1 MWRNYLKERQ
11 VQVEAYMQTLAPAQS
26 GPLSRMME
34 SMRYSLFA
42 GGKRLRPILL
52 LAAADT
58 VGGDGRQFLHS
69 ACALEMIHTY
79 SLIHDDLP
87 AMDDDDYRRG
97 RLTNHK
103 VFGDGMAVLAGD
115 GLLTMAFETLLSQ
128 PGVTPEI
135 RTRVALEVAQAAGPF
150 GMVGGQAI
158 DLDSEGQQPTP
169 EIMMLMHRLKTGA
182 LFRASL
188 RAGALLAG
196 GSFTHAGTNRAGSVA
211 RWDGST
217 WSRVGTNTASKDVR
231 SLAFDSQGRLLVG
244 GAFDSGWQAANSSD
258 TNNFS
263 DGIVMTVYLGPKLEV
278 LGTNSEVIVSGERI
292 SVDKGTDFE
301 DVMPIGSSRSRT
313 FRLMNLG
320 TENLTISNAA
330 FSGPGAATFAV
341 AGMPATISYNSISNI
356 VITFTPPSAPGV

>member
-69 ACALEMIHTY
+69 ACAMEMIHTY

-103 VFGDGMAVLAGD
+103 VFGEGLAVLAGD

-158 DLDSEGQQPTP
+158 DLGSEGQQPTP
-169 EIMMLMHRLKTGA
+169 EIMMMMHRLKTGA

-196 GSFTHAGTNRAGSVA
+196 GSAEAVQKLTEYAEQFGLAFQITDDILDVTGTEAVLGKPIGSDEKNHKATYVSMYSLSEA
-211 RWDGST
+211 QT
-217 WSRVGTNTASKDVR
+217 MAKEAVSRSISALEEFGDQAWVLR
-231 SLAFDSQGRLLVG
+231 SLAEYLLIRDS
-244 GAFDSGWQAANSSD
+244 
-258 TNNFS
+258 
-263 DGIVMTVYLGPKLEV
+263 
-278 LGTNSEVIVSGERI
+278 
-292 SVDKGTDFE
+292 
-301 DVMPIGSSRSRT
+301 
-313 FRLMNLG
+313 
-320 TENLTISNAA
+320 
-330 FSGPGAATFAV
+330 
-341 AGMPATISYNSISNI
+341 
-356 VITFTPPSAPGV
+356 